1 MTIII
6 IIIIA
11 TIIPHGAP
19 LVIGAIVGRLR
30 ARRPETLLD
39 QMEKLR
45 VPESH
50 LSQ

>member
-1 MTIII
+1 MTIIII

-19 LVIGAIVGRLR
+19 LIIRAIVGLR
-30 ARRPETLLD
+30 ERRPETLLD

-50 LSQ
+50 PSQ